1 LRATARLDATLRLLV
16 VILSIDAFRTLFENL
31 YFGAY
36 FNAQFGLLPGGVKDL
51 LGQPG
56 LIFLPKFVNIIAA
69 CVVLSMLIRRWLPA
83 TDAENRARLET
94 ERQHQEVIAGI
105 DGIVWQGDA
114 KTLRLFSV
122 SAAAERLLG
131 YPLAHWTAEPD
142 FWRRHLHPEDV
153 DTVVSQCSGMD
164 GETANQELIYRMIA
178 ADGRVVWLQA
188 IVNRVQQDGQPA
200 LLRGISIDI
209 TKRRQLELKLAEEQR
224 FITTIADNLPGLVTY
239 WTRDLTCSFA
249 NRSLE
254 NWFGQPAG
262 QVVGMHMREHL
273 GEALFA
279 QDSPHIRAVL
289 AGQAQEFERN
299 LVKADGTIV
308 QVLAHYVP
316 DVVDGAVRGFFALVS
331 DITNIKSK
339 EAQLALLEK
348 SVARLTDVVMIT
360 EALPVHQPGPRI
372 VYVNDAFERQTGY
385 GKAEAIGR
393 SPEFLLG
400 PDPDRSALERIGAAL
415 EHGQN
420 VHAELI
426 NYRKSGERFFV
437 EIDVTPIANP
447 HGEITHLV
455 CIQRDISDRKRQEQ
469 KLLDAIKQLS
479 DSEAFLSLVLQA
491 VDAAITVRDME
502 GNLLRANR
510 KAQQISGYSEDELKR
525 PNILQNL
532 VPPEEMPAVRRI
544 RESRNAKDFPITHVN
559 HWVSRTGERHLLRWT
574 NVALTDDKGDITL
587 QVSIGF
593 DVTEQRRY
601 ETELIAAKNQ
611 AEQANRAKSSFL
623 ATMSHE
629 LRTPLNAVIGF
640 SDVMSQQTFGPLGN
654 ERYVEYTR
662 DICNSGKQLLSI
674 INDILDLSRIEAGK
688 SDLKLEELR
697 LSEVWSAIAAA
708 LEVSAATKSIRIM
721 APDPASD
728 IPFIG
733 DHRAVMQVIT
743 NLVGN
748 AVKFTS
754 SGGQIKID
762 CRRSDTGDDVV
773 LQVSDTGRGI
783 PASRIQDVM
792 KPFIQV
798 SSSQTRDAGGVG
810 LGLAICKSLV
820 SSMQGR
826 IEIESELGR
835 GTTLL
840 VYLPIARAATHGTP
854 SRRDFS
860 QAEIKGGPH

>member
-1 LRATARLDATLRLLV
+1 MRLLV

-36 FNAQFGLLPGGVKDL
+36 FNSLFGLMPAGIKDL
-51 LGQPG
+51 LGHPA
-56 LIFLPKFVNIIAA
+56 LIVLPKFVNIIAA
-69 CVVLSMLIRRWLPA
+69 CIVLFMLVRKWLPD
-83 TDAENRARLET
+83 TNAEHLARLESA
-94 ERQHQEVIAGI
+94 RQHQDVIAGI
-105 DGIVWQGDA
+105 DGIVWQAEAG
-114 KTLRLFSV
+114 TLRIVSI
-122 SAAAERLLG
+122 SAAAERVLG
-131 YPLAHWTAEPD
+131 YPVARWTGEPD
-142 FWRRHLHPEDV
+142 FWRRHLHPEDIT
-153 DTVVSQCSGMD
+153 TVTSQCSGMD
-164 GETANQELIYRMIA
+164 PGSMNHELIYRMIA

-188 IVNRVQQDGQPA
+188 IVNLVLEPGQPA
-200 LLRGISIDI
+200 MLRGISIDI
-209 TKRRQLELKLAEEQR
+209 TRRRELELKVAEEQR

-239 WTRDLTCSFA
+239 WTQDLRCSFA
-249 NRSLE
+249 NHALE
-254 NWFGQPAG
+254 TWFGRPRG
-262 QVVGMHMREHL
+262 DIIGMRMKDYL

-279 QDSPHIRAVL
+279 QDSPYVHAVL
-289 AGQAQEFERN
+289 AGQAQEFERS
-299 LVKADGTIV
+299 LVKADGSTV

-316 DVVDGAVRGFFALVS
+316 DIVDGVVRGFFALVS
-331 DITNIKSK
+331 DITNIKSN

-360 EALPVHQPGPRI
+360 EALPVHHPGPRI

-385 GKAEAIGR
+385 GRAEAIGR

-400 PDPDRSALERIGAAL
+400 PAPERHELDRISAAL
-415 EHGQN
+415 EQGRSA
-420 VHAELI
+420 HAELL
-426 NYRKSGERFFV
+426 NYRKSGESFMV
-437 EIDVTPIANP
+437 EVDITPIANP
-447 HGEITHLV
+447 DGQVTHLV

-479 DSEAFLSLVLQA
+479 DSEAFLNLVLQA
-491 VDAAITVRDME
+491 VDAAITVRDKD
-502 GNLLRANR
+502 GKLIRANR
-510 KAQQISGYSEDELKR
+510 KAQQLSGYTEEELKR
-525 PNILQNL
+525 PDILRSL
-532 VPPEEMPAVRRI
+532 VPPAELPAVERI
-544 RESRNAKDFPITHVN
+544 RESRDAKDFPITHVN
-559 HWVSRTGERHLLRWT
+559 HWVSRTGERHLLRWA
-574 NVALTDDKGDITL
+574 NVALTDAAGDITL

-593 DVTEQRRY
+593 DITEQRRY

-640 SDVMSQQTFGPLGN
+640 SDLMSQQTFGPLGN
-654 ERYVEYTR
+654 ARYVDYTR

-688 SDLKLEELR
+688 SDLKLVDLR
-697 LSEVWSAIAAA
+697 LSDIWSGIAAA
-708 LEVSAATKSIRIM
+708 LEVSAATKNIRII
-721 APDPASD
+721 APEPAAD

-748 AVKFTS
+748 AVKFTAA
-754 SGGQIKID
+754 GGQIKID
-762 CRRSDTGDDVV
+762 CRVSDTGDEVV
-773 LQVSDTGRGI
+773 LRVKDTGRGI

-798 SSSQTRDAGGVG
+798 SSSQTRDVGGVG

-826 IEIESELGR
+826 IEIESELGQ
-835 GTTLL
+835 GTTVL
-840 VYLPIARAATHGTP
+840 VYLPIAKAGRLAQLATP
-854 SRRDFS
+854 SINPT
-860 QAEIKGGPH
+860 AL